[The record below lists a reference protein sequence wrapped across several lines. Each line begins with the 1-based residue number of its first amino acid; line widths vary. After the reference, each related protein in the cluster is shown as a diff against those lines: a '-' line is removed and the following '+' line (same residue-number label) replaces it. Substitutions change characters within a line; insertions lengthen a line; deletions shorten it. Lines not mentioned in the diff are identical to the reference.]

1 MRRLRHQGALLSFTA
16 VLIVFFL
23 VGVIVI
29 TAEQRNAL
37 TSMVLSHE
45 ERNLELMADAS
56 YEALLKHDY
65 VTISTFVTRWGEKH
79 QSYTMIRAIAP
90 NGFVVAEFT
99 RPAVPDIPRYSLKK
113 TVKQGNRELLSFE
126 IIGDY
131 CKAME
136 VVGMLRNRLIF
147 GSVLFSLL
155 LGAALWYAMKRMAL
169 LPMEQEIEQRKRAE
183 EELEMKVAERTVELK
198 QELIERRRIE
208 QELLDREEHIRLL
221 LNSTAEAIYG
231 VDTRG
236 LCIFCNPACLKML
249 GYETEQELIGKNL
262 HEMIHHTRT
271 DGKCYPEAECRINKA
286 FGNGQGCHVDDEIFW
301 RADGTF
307 LNVEYWSHPIV
318 RRQEIIGAV
327 ITFIDITERR
337 SLEGQLLHAQKME
350 AVGTLAG
357 GVAHD
362 FNNILTAI
370 IGYGTILRRKM
381 GDVPL
386 AVNADHL
393 LEAAQR
399 AAQLTK
405 SLLAFSRKEAL
416 VTRPMDLNEL
426 VSRTGKLMV
435 RLIREDIV
443 FETVLTGGEL
453 GVMADSTH
461 IEQVL
466 MNLATNARDAMPNGG
481 RLSIRTERVA
491 LNADYIRMHQYAKP
505 GEYALIS
512 VSDTGMGMDENTCN
526 KIFEPFF
533 TTKEVGKGTGLG
545 LSMAYGIIKQ
555 HKGYIHVYSELGK
568 GTVFKIYLPFVRST
582 VKGEI
587 AQAEAEKPIPRGS
600 ETVLIAEDDRSLRLL
615 AKTLLEEYG
624 YRVIEAEDGEDAV
637 RKFRENQDQ
646 VRLLLLDIVMPRL
659 DGRKAY
665 EEIRKLQPGIK
676 ALFASGYTE
685 DILSIKDILDQG
697 LDFIQKPMRPSDL
710 LVKVRTILDH

>member
-1 MRRLRHQGALLSFTA
+1 
-16 VLIVFFL
+16 
-23 VGVIVI
+23 
-29 TAEQRNAL
+29 
-37 TSMVLSHE
+37 MVLSHE
-45 ERNLELMADAS
+45 ERNLDLMAEAS

-65 VTISTFVTRWGEKH
+65 VTISTFVQRWGEKH
-79 QSYTMIRAIAP
+79 ETYTVIRAIAP

-99 RPAVPDIPRYSLKK
+99 RPAAPGIPLYSLKK
-113 TVKQGNRELLSFE
+113 TVQQGNRELLSFE
-126 IIGDY
+126 IIGDHR
-131 CKAME
+131 KAME

-147 GSVLFSLL
+147 GSILFSLL
-155 LGAALWYAMKRMAL
+155 LGAALWYAMKRTAL
-169 LPMEQEIEQRKRAE
+169 LPMEQELEHRKRAE
-183 EELEMKVAERTVELK
+183 EALEMKVAERTVELK
-198 QELIERRRIE
+198 RELVERKRIE
-208 QELLDREEHIRLL
+208 HELLDREEHIRLL

-236 LCIFCNPACLKML
+236 LCTFCNPACLKML
-249 GYETEQELIGKNL
+249 GYETERDLIGKNL
-262 HEMIHHTRT
+262 HELIHHTRI
-271 DGKCYPEAECRINKA
+271 DGTCYPEEECRINNTFK
-286 FGNGQGCHVDDEIFW
+286 NGQGCHVDDEIFW
-301 RADGTF
+301 RADDTC
-307 LNVEYWSHPIV
+307 LEVEFWSYPIV
-318 RRQEIIGAV
+318 RGQERIGAV

-337 SLEGQLLHAQKME
+337 KLEGQLRHAQKME

-370 IGYGTILRRKM
+370 IGYGSMLRMKM

-386 AVNADHL
+386 AVNVDHM

-399 AAQLTK
+399 AAHLTK
-405 SLLAFSRKEAL
+405 SLLAFSRKQEI
-416 VTRPMDLNEL
+416 VTRPVDLNEL
-426 VSRTGKLMV
+426 VSRIGTLIA

-453 GVMADSTH
+453 GVMADGAH

-491 LNADYIRMHQYAKP
+491 LNEDYIRMHQYAKP

-512 VSDTGMGMDENTCN
+512 VSDTGMGMDENTRN

-555 HKGYIHVYSELGK
+555 HKGYIQVYSELGK
-568 GTVFKIYLPFVRST
+568 GTVFKIMLPL
-582 VKGEI
+582 VKGTVTRERGRE
-587 AQAEAEKPIPRGS
+587 QVDAEKQIPRGS
-600 ETVLIAEDDRSLRLL
+600 ETVLVAEDDRSLRLL
-615 AKTLLEEYG
+615 AKTVLEEYG
-624 YRVIEAEDGEDAV
+624 YRVIEAENGEEAV
-637 RKFRENQDQ
+637 RKFRENQGQ
-646 VRLLLLDIVMPRL
+646 VSLLLLDIIMPRL

-665 EEIRKLQPGIK
+665 EEIKKLQPDIK

-685 DILSIKDILDQG
+685 DLLCIKDILAQG
-697 LDFIQKPMRPSDL
+697 LHFIQKPMRPFDL
-710 LVKVRTILDH
+710 LVKVRTVLDH

>member
-1 MRRLRHQGALLSFTA
+1 MRRFRQHGTLLSFIA

-23 VGVIVI
+23 VGGIVI
-29 TAEQRNAL
+29 IAEQRNAL

-45 ERNLELMADAS
+45 ERDLELMSEAS

-65 VTISTFVTRWGEKH
+65 VTITSFVNRWGEMH
-79 QSYTMIRAIAP
+79 QSYTLIRAIAP

-99 RPAVPDIPRYSLKK
+99 RPATPGIPLYSLKK
-113 TVKQGNRELLSFE
+113 TIQQGDRELLAFE
-126 IIGDY
+126 ITGDQR
-131 CKAME
+131 KVME
-136 VVGMLRNRLIF
+136 VVGMLRNRLMF
-147 GSVLFSLL
+147 GTVFFSLL

-183 EELEMKVAERTVELK
+183 EKLEMKVAERTVELK
-198 QELIERRRIE
+198 QELVVRKRIE

-231 VDTRG
+231 VDASGVCT
-236 LCIFCNPACLKML
+236 FCNPACLKML
-249 GYETEQELIGKNL
+249 GYETEQDLIGKNL

-271 DGKCYPEAECRINKA
+271 DGTCYPEAECRINNVPK
-286 FGNGQGCHVDDEIFW
+286 NGQGCHVDDEVFW
-301 RADGTF
+301 RADNTS

-318 RRQEIIGAV
+318 RGQEIIGAV
-327 ITFIDITERR
+327 IAFIDITERR
-337 SLEGQLLHAQKME
+337 KLEALLLHAQKME

-370 IGYGTILRRKM
+370 IGYGTILRMKI

-405 SLLAFSRKEAL
+405 SLLAFSRKQEI
-416 VTRPMDLNEL
+416 VTRLVDLNEI
-426 VSRTGKLMV
+426 VSRTGKLIL
-435 RLIREDIV
+435 RLIRQDIV

-453 GVMADSTH
+453 GVMADGAH

-466 MNLATNARDAMPNGG
+466 MNLATNAGDAMPDGG
-481 RLSIRTERVA
+481 HLSIRTERIA
-491 LNADYIRMHQYAKP
+491 LDAAYVKRHQYVKP
-505 GEYALIS
+505 GEYALIT
-512 VSDTGMGMDENTCN
+512 VSDTGMGMDENIRS

-545 LSMAYGIIKQ
+545 LSMAYGVVKQ
-555 HKGYIHVYSELGK
+555 HKGYIHVTSEIGK
-568 GTVFKIYLPFVRST
+568 GTVFEILLPLVKAT
-582 VKGEI
+582 VTREI
-587 AQAEAEKPIPRGS
+587 EPAQFEKPTPRGS
-600 ETVLIAEDDRSLRLL
+600 ETVLVAEDDRSLRRL
-615 AKTLLEEYG
+615 AKTLLEEHG

-637 RKFRENQDQ
+637 RKFRENQEQ
-646 VRLLLLDIVMPRL
+646 VRLLLLDIIMPRL
-659 DGRKAY
+659 DGRRAY
-665 EEIRKLQPGIK
+665 EEIKKLQPNIK
-676 ALFASGYTE
+676 VLFASGYTE
-685 DILSIKDILDQG
+685 DLLSIKDILDQG
-697 LDFIQKPMRPSDL
+697 LHFIQKPMSPQDL
-710 LVKVRTILDH
+710 LMKVRTVLDR

>member
-1 MRRLRHQGALLSFTA
+1 MRRFRHKGALLSFIA

-29 TAEQRNAL
+29 TEQQRHAV
-37 TSMVLSHE
+37 TSMVLSHGE
-45 ERNLELMADAS
+45 HELELMAEAS

-65 VTISTFVTRWGEKH
+65 VTISSFVKRWGEKH
-79 QSYTMIRAIAP
+79 ELYTVIRAIAP

-99 RPAVPDIPRYSLKK
+99 RPATPGIPLYLLKR
-113 TVKQGNRELLSFE
+113 TVKLASKELLSFE
-126 IIGDY
+126 IVGDY
-131 CKAME
+131 REVTE
-136 VVGMLRNRLIF
+136 VVGMLRNRLIL

-183 EELEMKVAERTVELK
+183 EVLEMKVAERTVELK
-198 QELIERRRIE
+198 QELVERKRIE

-236 LCIFCNPACLKML
+236 LCTFCNPACLEML
-249 GYETEQELIGKNL
+249 GYEAEHDLIGKNL
-262 HEMIHHTRT
+262 HEMIHHSRT
-271 DGKCYPEAECRINKA
+271 DGTCYPEEECRINNA
-286 FGNGQGCHVDDEIFW
+286 FKNGKGCHVDDECFW

-318 RRQEIIGAV
+318 RGQEIIGAV
-327 ITFIDITERR
+327 ITFIDITERTM
-337 SLEGQLLHAQKME
+337 LEGQLRHAQKME

-357 GVAHD
+357 GIAHD

-370 IGYGTILRRKM
+370 IGYGSILRMKM

-386 AVNADHL
+386 TVNVDHL

-399 AAQLTK
+399 AALLTK
-405 SLLAFSRKEAL
+405 SLLAFSRKQEIVTGL
-416 VTRPMDLNEL
+416 VDLNEL
-426 VSRTGKLMV
+426 VSRTGELIV

-443 FETVLTGGEL
+443 FETVLTNGEL
-453 GVMADSTH
+453 SVMADSTH

-466 MNLATNARDAMPNGG
+466 MNLATNAGDAMPKGG
-481 RLSIRTERVA
+481 RLSIRSERVT
-491 LNADYIRMHQYAKP
+491 LNEDYIRMHQYAKP

-512 VSDTGMGMDENTCN
+512 VSDTGMGMDENTRN

-533 TTKEVGKGTGLG
+533 TTKGVGKGTGLG

-555 HKGYIHVYSELGK
+555 HKGYIHVYSEIGK
-568 GTVFKIYLPFVRST
+568 GTVFKILLPLVRST
-582 VKGEI
+582 AKREI
-587 AQAEAEKPIPRGS
+587 ERAEVERPIPRGS
-600 ETVLIAEDDRSLRLL
+600 ETVLVAEDDQSLRLL

-624 YRVIEAEDGEDAV
+624 YRVIEAADGEDAV
-637 RKFRENQDQ
+637 RKFKENQEQ
-646 VRLLLLDIVMPRL
+646 VRLLLLDIIMPRM

-665 EEIRKLQPGIK
+665 EEIKKLQPGIK
-676 ALFASGYTE
+676 ALFASGYT
-685 DILSIKDILDQG
+685 DDLLSIKDIHDQG
-697 LDFIQKPMRPSDL
+697 LDFIQKPMRPFDL
-710 LVKVRTILDH
+710 LVKVRTILDN

>member
-1 MRRLRHQGALLSFTA
+1 MRRLRHQGALLSFTT

-37 TSMVLSHE
+37 TSLFLSQE
-45 ERNLELMADAS
+45 KLELELMAEAS

-65 VTISTFVTRWGEKH
+65 VTISTFVKRWGEKH
-79 QSYTMIRAIAP
+79 ESYTLIRAIAP

-99 RPAVPDIPRYSLKK
+99 RPAVPDIPLFSLKK
-113 TVKQGNRELLSFE
+113 TVTQGNRELLSFE
-126 IIGDY
+126 IIGDNRE
-131 CKAME
+131 AME
-136 VVGMLRNRLIF
+136 VVGMLRNRLMF
-147 GSVLFSLL
+147 GAVLFSLL

-183 EELEMKVAERTVELK
+183 EELEMKVAERTAELR
-198 QELIERRRIE
+198 QELVERRRIK

-271 DGKCYPEAECRINKA
+271 DGTCYSEAECRINKA

-416 VTRPMDLNEL
+416 VTRPVDLNEL

-453 GVMADSTH
+453 GVLADSTH

-582 VKGEI
+582 VKEEI
-587 AQAEAEKPIPRGS
+587 EQAEAEKPIPRGS
-600 ETVLIAEDDRSLRLL
+600 ETVLVAEDDRSLRLL
-615 AKTLLEEYG
+615 AKALLEEYG

-646 VRLLLLDIVMPRL
+646 VKLLLLDIVMPRL

-697 LDFIQKPMRPSDL
+697 LDFIQKPMHPSDL